1 MPRNAGL
8 VLDTAAVI
16 AYTNGSELVGREISA
31 AADEGLKVVVPAAC
45 FATAYQRVT
54 SDGWGLLDIL
64 GTLPQVVVA
73 PLEHDMCAVL
83 GGWART
89 LGLDL
94 AQAAIESATFPA
106 TPLVTDQRR
115 LVTRILPKEWPI
127 IDL

>member
-31 AADEGLKVVVPAAC
+31 TADEGLKVVVPAAC

-94 AQAAIESATFPA
+94 AQAP
-106 TPLVTDQRR
+106 PLVERDDRASPDDHVSGR
-115 LVTRILPKEWPI
+115 SSRSAAR
-127 IDL
+127 